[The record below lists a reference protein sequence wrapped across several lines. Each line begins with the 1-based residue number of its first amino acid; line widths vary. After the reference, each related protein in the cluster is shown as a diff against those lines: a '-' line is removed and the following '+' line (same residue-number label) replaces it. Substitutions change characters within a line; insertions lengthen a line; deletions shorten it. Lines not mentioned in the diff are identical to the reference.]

1 MTELPAHGSRMRIG
15 LYGGT
20 FNPPHAAHLMIS
32 KWALR
37 KLALDRVWWL
47 VSPGNPL
54 KKNDNL
60 PPLEKRAALA
70 RDLIDDGRIVPTGIE
85 AELGTHYT
93 IDTVHALQRR
103 CPQVRF
109 VWLMGADNLAGL
121 DLWRDW
127 CGIAR
132 SIPFAVFDRPGFTHR
147 ALRGKAAQAVAKY
160 RIDESDARVLA
171 DLAPP
176 AWTFIHGPRSE
187 LSSTA
192 LRAQTS
198 RR

>member
-1 MTELPAHGSRMRIG
+1 MRIG

-32 KWALR
+32 KTALR
-37 KLALDRVWWL
+37 RLALDRVWWL

-54 KKNDNL
+54 KRNDNL
-60 PPLEKRAALA
+60 PPLETRVDLA
-70 RDLIDDGRIVPTGIE
+70 RGLIDDSRIVPTGIE
-85 AELGTHYT
+85 AELGTYYT
-93 IDTVHALQRR
+93 IDTVMALQRR

-109 VWLMGADNLAGL
+109 VWLMGADNLAGF
-121 DLWRDW
+121 DLWRAW
-127 CGIAR
+127 SAIAH
-132 SIPFAVFDRPGFTHR
+132 SLPLAVFDRPGFTHT
-147 ALRGKAAQAVAKY
+147 ALRGKAAQTLSKY
-160 RIDESDARVLA
+160 RIDESDARLLA